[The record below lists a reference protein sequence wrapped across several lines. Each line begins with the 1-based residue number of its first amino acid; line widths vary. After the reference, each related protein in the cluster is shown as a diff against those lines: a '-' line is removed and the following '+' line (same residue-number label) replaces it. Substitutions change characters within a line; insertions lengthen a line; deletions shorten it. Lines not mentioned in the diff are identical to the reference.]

1 MASDGGAAGF
11 GGGGGFTG
19 TIAGRYRITGRLG
32 RGGMGTVWRAE
43 DELLGRQV
51 AVKELLLDEDMP
63 DEQRLARGERALRE
77 ARTAARIKH
86 AHVVVLHDVVEQD
99 GRPWIVMELVDG
111 RSLAEI
117 LAKDGPVDPRE
128 AARIG
133 AAVTS
138 AVRAAHAHDVLHRD
152 IKPANVLIEN
162 GTGRVVLTDFG
173 IARMLGTTT
182 LTEKG
187 EFVGSPE
194 YCAPERMSGQEAG
207 PQSDL
212 WSVGVLLCAAVRGQS
227 PFRRE
232 SLGGVLHAVVFDEI
246 RPPEQLGPLLPVVT
260 ALLERDPERRL
271 GAAEAEER
279 LRGCA
284 EPQDAQ
290 AAPSA
295 GSAHSAPTRQS
306 DVRMPSPAPAK
317 PWRRRA
323 GLLLASLAVV
333 AAGGL
338 AAGLLA
344 HNQGGQ
350 AEQAATSPSTTAS
363 RPASRATA
371 GAIAKTP
378 SPSPTPTPTPTP
390 SGTATTAVPK
400 GYHLVTDPKGFSLAV
415 PDGFTRSYVPP
426 RVFYFSS
433 GEVFRLG
440 IRTSAPGPGGPLA
453 VMTAQHTAG
462 PGTYKGYRDGFV
474 TEVTQKGNP
483 AALWEFT
490 WDGFGDGGGARRTY
504 DLCWTEGGRQ
514 YDVWVSSPVAKA
526 EQGREYFDTARDTF
540 RPTL

>member
-1 MASDGGAAGF
+1 MASDGGAWD
-11 GGGGGFTG
+11 GGRGGGFTG

-51 AVKELLLDEDMP
+51 AVKELLLDEDLP

-77 ARTAARIKH
+77 ARTVARIKH
-86 AHVVVLHDVVEQD
+86 AHVVVVHDVVEQD

-194 YCAPERMSGQEAG
+194 YCAPERMSGQEPG

-284 EPQDAQ
+284 EPRDALF
-290 AAPSA
+290 
-295 GSAHSAPTRQS
+295 AHAAPTRS
-306 DVRMPSPAPAK
+306 TDVRTPPPAPAK

-323 GLLLASLAVV
+323 RLVLASLAVV

-350 AEQAATSPSTTAS
+350 AEQAATSPSTAAS
-363 RPASRATA
+363 KPASRATA

-400 GYHLVTDPKGFSLAV
+400 GYRLVTDPKGFSLVV

>member
-1 MASDGGAAGF
+1 MASDGGAWD
-11 GGGGGFTG
+11 GGRGGGFTR

-51 AVKELLLDEDMP
+51 AVKELLLDEDLP

-77 ARTAARIKH
+77 ARTVARIKH

-290 AAPSA
+290 AVPSVLNT
-295 GSAHSAPTRQS
+295 HSAPTRQS

-350 AEQAATSPSTTAS
+350 ADQAATSPSTTAS

-415 PDGFTRSYVPP
+415 PDGFTRSYVQP
-426 RVFYFSS
+426 RVFYLSS

-440 IRTSAPGPGGPLA
+440 IRTAAPGPGGPLA